1 MAITHKFINDLNEVE
16 ENQSFCGEAIDKKSK
31 ILFVGT
37 FNPDSESCMKENNAT
52 WFYGRNQN
60 KFWRYMPNALTRN
73 SLHGLDGNFNLPQ
86 DWKDYCVTNKLVIID
101 LVKSIEVDDV
111 LENFGDRQ
119 VDCKINHTLT
129 NVSAFEPQRAFH
141 NIKFDKVVYSLT
153 WADNQVQ
160 RLRQMRDTLN
170 TNLLEMGVVNHE
182 NQIRYCLTP
191 SRNDQSTI
199 DSWSNAINN

>member
-1 MAITHKFINDLNEVE
+1 MDQKGQISNSFGSDLKRLIRFIYKFKPYLKENIKPGFRTLLLNKTMAITHKFINDLNEVE
-16 ENQSFCGEAIDKKSK
+16 ENQSFSREAIDKKSK

-73 SLHGLDGNFNLPQ
+73 LHGLDGNFNLPQ

-119 VDCKINHTLT
+119 VDCKINHL
-129 NVSAFEPQRAFH
+129 
-141 NIKFDKVVYSLT
+141 
-153 WADNQVQ
+153 
-160 RLRQMRDTLN
+160 
-170 TNLLEMGVVNHE
+170 
-182 NQIRYCLTP
+182 
-191 SRNDQSTI
+191 
-199 DSWSNAINN
+199 